1 MIHKYIK
8 RHSALTRFTHDMVA
22 VTCILLAITG
32 LFTFIPSLNN
42 WAGADVT
49 IGMRWAHRLIAIP
62 FILIPILAIL
72 ISPKG
77 FVHLFKVDIFEKWD
91 KDDYLFM
98 KLFPMYLFFPS
109 KVHMPPQREVKSG
122 QRLADGI
129 LLFAAVFMAIS
140 GCFLWL
146 NTGLLP
152 GGQWMINFSQGTMIF
167 WKWCHDICFVV
178 IIVFGLAHAYLGAG
192 IFEPY
197 EGTGNLMFGNGYCT
211 ESNAVY
217 HWGYWADVQLT
228 LGNNVVEVTDG
239 QPAKKAPAP
248 KQA

>member
-8 RHSALTRFTHDMVA
+8 RHSVLARFTHDMVA
-22 VTCILLAITG
+22 VTTVLLALTG
-32 LFTFIPSLNN
+32 LFIFIMPLNN

-49 IGMRWAHRLIAIP
+49 IGIAWAHKLIGIP
-62 FILIPILAIL
+62 FIFFPLLAIL

-77 FVHLFKVDIFEKWD
+77 FVHFFKVDIFEKWD
-91 KDDYLFM
+91 KDDYLFC
-98 KLFPMYLFFPS
+98 KLFLPYLFFPS

-129 LLFAAVFMAIS
+129 LLFAGIMMGIS
-140 GCFLWL
+140 GLILWL

-152 GGQWMINFSQGTMIF
+152 DGQWMIKFSPGVMIF
-167 WKWCHDICFVV
+167 WKFMHDLFFIVM
-178 IIVFGLAHAYLGAG
+178 IVFGIAHAYLGAG

-197 EGTGNLMFGNGYCT
+197 EGTGNLMFGNGMCS

-228 LGNNVVEVTDG
+228 LGNNVVEVMDG
-239 QPAKKAPAP
+239 VPPKKPAAPT
-248 KQA
+248 KS